1 LNGLPLLLAGKGAAE
16 TGAGAECWTLDAAGA
31 AATAPAATWTKTSA
45 LALRTDAADDE
56 GGKALPDSVFSCS
69 DAAEGKRPWPCF
81 DTYAVEN
88 WSIRL
93 AIVREEASSIL
104 RVWGGMEAE
113 SSSR

>member
-1 LNGLPLLLAGKGAAE
+1 MSRGTCLQLQRRGGGQA
-16 TGAGAECWTLDAAGA
+16 
-31 AATAPAATWTKTSA
+31 A
-45 LALRTDAADDE
+45 LAVLQ
-56 GGKALPDSVFSCS
+56 KAS
-69 DAAEGKRPWPCF
+69 DAAVCITWLLDTL